1 MLTSTCSKSAHD
13 NSTNIDSTSMID
25 SLSKCDSI
33 TLSNSPL
40 NVLWIQKV
48 IAGRDCQ
55 FILQGAQ
62 LSTCIY
68 NNKIVVLFENP
79 ASNLG
84 ACQAKVYSCNGT
96 IIISWMDSNWQYLYP
111 SILPTTVSMADILN
125 SSSSNIVYVKH
136 DIFILPNYLELYD
149 KAVVQYAEYPTYGNP
164 FSMLRNKHRIIHNY
178 CKDIEFIEAQYILQ
192 TTEYFRSVI
201 NN

>member
-1 MLTSTCSKSAHD
+1 MKKLLITFCLLSVVMLTSTCSKSAHD
-13 NSTNIDSTSMID
+13 NSTNIDSTYMID

-96 IIISWMDSNWQYLYP
+96 IIISWMDSNWQYFEKNY
-111 SILPTTVSMADILN
+111 
-125 SSSSNIVYVKH
+125 SNKK
-136 DIFILPNYLELYD
+136 IFWT
-149 KAVVQYAEYPTYGNP
+149 K
-164 FSMLRNKHRIIHNY
+164 
-178 CKDIEFIEAQYILQ
+178 
-192 TTEYFRSVI
+192 
-201 NN
+201 